1 MFVTRKT
8 IGFIF
13 FAWRGTVLIKIWR
26 RYLFVVSLATLI
38 TVLSFWRCDSLG
50 LSDKP
55 FSLIGLALGIFLG
68 FKIIQVTTVL
78 EGQKLWGG
86 VVNTSRSICR
96 KIDTMIFEVD
106 GAQKHELIR
115 SSSSPSLLAQH
126 LRKESDFSVIQHLCK
141 DTSFFREGKNVP
153 AAFLHM
159 LGLRFR
165 KRSKCAHFITPV
177 GRELQILQNLQGG
190 CERIKATPIPFSY
203 NVLCTDCWHLLPN
216 PTLGLLRRSGISHL

>member
-1 MFVTRKT
+1 MFVTRKDHW
-8 IGFIF
+8 FHLL

-38 TVLSFWRCDSLG
+38 TVLFHFDVVIHFG

-68 FKIIQVTTVL
+68 FRNNTSYDRFW
-78 EGQKLWGG
+78 EGRKLWGG

-106 GAQKHELIR
+106 SAQKHELIR
-115 SSSSPSLLAQH
+115 LVACYPHLLAQH

-141 DTSFFREGKNVP
+141 DTSFLEKEKKRTCRFLTYAWFAIPKNYT
-153 AAFLHM
+153 
-159 LGLRFR
+159 
-165 KRSKCAHFITPV
+165 KIKKCTHFITPV
-177 GRELQILQNLQGG
+177 WKRNCRLLQTYK
-190 CERIKATPIPFSY
+190 EAV
-203 NVLCTDCWHLLPN
+203 NVLRQPPFLFPIMFSCT
-216 PTLGLLRRSGISHL
+216 GLLAFIA

>member
-1 MFVTRKT
+1 MFVTRKDHW
-8 IGFIF
+8 FHLL

-38 TVLSFWRCDSLG
+38 TVLFHFDVVIHVG

-68 FKIIQVTTVL
+68 FRNNTSYDRFW
-78 EGQKLWGG
+78 EGRKLWGG

-96 KIDTMIFEVD
+96 KIDTMIFDVD
-106 GAQKHELIR
+106 DDQKHELIR
-115 SSSSPSLLAQH
+115 LVACYPHLLAQH

-141 DTSFFREGKNVP
+141 DTSFLEKEKNVP

-165 KRSKCAHFITPV
+165 KLYEDQKVHPFHYPCLEE
-177 GRELQILQNLQGG
+177 ELQTFTNLQGG

-203 NVLCTDCWHLLPN
+203 NVLMH
-216 PTLGLLRRSGISHL
+216 